1 MKNSSTNRI
10 NQRPPQN
17 IHSGIIFAFKKVG
30 ITSQQLASFYKRKYN
45 FKKIGHAGTLDP
57 FATGLVILL
66 VNKATSLQDY
76 FMSMKKIYKGTIQL
90 GQKTD
95 TLDLTGEVIATKKL
109 QSFTKE
115 QCLKII
121 EEKFSGEIEQTPP
134 HYSAIKINGKRAYSL
149 ARNNVDFEIKSR
161 KVKIHSFTIQKIAA
175 EKIYFTVEC
184 SKGTYIRSLASD
196 FAECLDNVGHLQS
209 LERTH
214 IGDFTY
220 QKNSL
225 TEEEILKNGIEKKS
239 FQEKKNIDEKE
250 IIPVDKVIKGE
261 KINLMPNQF
270 QDLLHGKFNLSLS
283 YGYNKLYYDNKLFQI
298 FFRDKKNIKK
308 FFHENLD

>member
-10 NQRPPQN
+10 TQKPPQN

-95 TLDLTGEVIATKKL
+95 TLDLTGEFVATKKL
-109 QSFTKE
+109 EPFTKE

-121 EEKFSGEIEQTPP
+121 EEKFNGEIEQTPP

-149 ARNNVDFEIKSR
+149 ARNNIDFEIKSR
-161 KVKIHSFTIQKIAA
+161 KVKIHSFTIQKI
-175 EKIYFTVEC
+175 ETDKIYFTVEC

-209 LERTH
+209 LERTY
-214 IGDFTY
+214 IEDFTY
-220 QKNSL
+220 QKN
-225 TEEEILKNGIEKKS
+225 ILN
-239 FQEKKNIDEKE
+239 EKE
-250 IIPVDKVIKGE
+250 IISVDKVIKGE

-283 YGYNKLYYDNKLFQI
+283 YGYNKLYYENKLFQI

-308 FFHENLD
+308 IFHENLG